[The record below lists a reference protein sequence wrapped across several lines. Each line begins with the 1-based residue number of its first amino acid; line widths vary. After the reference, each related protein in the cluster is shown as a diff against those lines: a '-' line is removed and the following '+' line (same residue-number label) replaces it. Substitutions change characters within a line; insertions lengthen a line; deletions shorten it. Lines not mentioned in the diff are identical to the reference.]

1 MTNLDVDHVPLALAD
16 TLDANGRAF
25 PRVRVSG
32 MAGVFSWIRT
42 YDGKT
47 GRTAELAGNG
57 KNLHVTLD
65 RLETP

>member
-1 MTNLDVDHVPLALAD
+1 MTDHDIDHVEEAD
-16 TLDANGRAF
+16 TLESRGKTF
-25 PRVRVSG
+25 PQVRVTGMSG
-32 MAGVFSWIRT
+32 VYNWIRT
-42 YDGKT
+42 YDGKI